1 MSEVSLLRLNLL
13 RGLYLLVV
21 AGLGVSVW
29 PVVIL
34 QEQPVELQEGVVNA
48 MLFAFWALCIVGLRY
63 PLQMLPVL
71 LWELIWKC
79 TWLIVVALPQRMDG
93 SMDEAPLEIAI
104 SCMLVILFPFAIP
117 WRYAFKHYVQK
128 RGERWR

>member
-1 MSEVSLLRLNLL
+1 MNEVSLLRLYLL

-21 AGLGVSVW
+21 VGLGISVW
-29 PVVIL
+29 PGVIL

-63 PLQMLPVL
+63 PLQMLPLL
-71 LWELIWKC
+71 LWEMIWKG
-79 TWLIVVALPQRMDG
+79 TWLIVIALPVWMDG
-93 SMDEAPLEIAI
+93 SMDDAALEIAI

-117 WRYAFKHYVQK
+117 WRYVFKHYIQK